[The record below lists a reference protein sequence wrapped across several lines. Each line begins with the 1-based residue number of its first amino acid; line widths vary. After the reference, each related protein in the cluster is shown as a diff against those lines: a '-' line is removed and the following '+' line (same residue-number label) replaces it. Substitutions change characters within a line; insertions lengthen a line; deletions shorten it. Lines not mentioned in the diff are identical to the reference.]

1 VWFTT
6 KLQVKNDT
14 LPGFRTTDTIDFVNS
29 NSDVPYDSTYIAK
42 KDLPA
47 VDADKL
53 FNLPAGAVYGP
64 YIFGKYYCISKSLG
78 MKSGVNAKASH
89 ILIGYEGSQVPNQK
103 KKNERE
109 EKLKLKVFWHK

>member
-1 VWFTT
+1 LSGVVYNQATG
-6 KLQVKNDT
+6 KNDT
-14 LPGFRTTDTIDFVNS
+14 LPGFRTTANIDFVNS

-53 FNLPAGAVYGP
+53 FLQVLFTGR
-64 YIFGKYYCISKSLG
+64 IFGKYYCISKSLG

-103 KKNERE
+103 KKNERGSE
-109 EKLKLKVFWHK
+109 S

>member
-6 KLQVKNDT
+6 KLQVK
-14 LPGFRTTDTIDFVNS
+14 TIRCQDLELLQTQFFVNS

-53 FNLPAGAVYGP
+53 FNL
-64 YIFGKYYCISKSLG
+64 L
-78 MKSGVNAKASH
+78 
-89 ILIGYEGSQVPNQK
+89 QVLFMGRIYLENTT
-103 KKNERE
+103 
-109 EKLKLKVFWHK
+109 VFLNL